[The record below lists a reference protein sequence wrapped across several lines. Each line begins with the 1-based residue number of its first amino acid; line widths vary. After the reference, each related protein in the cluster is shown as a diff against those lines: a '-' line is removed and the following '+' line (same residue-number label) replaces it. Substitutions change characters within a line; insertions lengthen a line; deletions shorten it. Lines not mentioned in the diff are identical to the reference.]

1 MTKIKAAE
9 NKACMSVADVAA
21 EMGVSRATVYD
32 LARRADFPAIHLG
45 KRIIV
50 PRSAFYKWL
59 DDCAGR
65 VIS

>member
-1 MTKIKAAE
+1 MTNAKVPE
-9 NKACMSVADVAA
+9 SRACMSVADVAD

-59 DDCAGR
+59 EEHVGQTL
-65 VIS
+65 

>member
-1 MTKIKAAE
+1 MTNAKVTE
-9 NKACMSVADVAA
+9 SRACMSVADVAD

-59 DDCAGR
+59 EEHVGQTL
-65 VIS
+65 

>member
-1 MTKIKAAE
+1 MTNAKVTE
-9 NKACMSVADVAA
+9 SRACMSVADVAA

-59 DDCAGR
+59 EEHVGQTL
-65 VIS
+65 

>member
-9 NKACMSVADVAA
+9 NKACMSVADVAD

-59 DDCAGR
+59 EEHVGQTL
-65 VIS
+65 